1 MKTHI
6 FAFCTLLSLCHLQAQ
21 DKKALIRQITNSS
34 AGYKL
39 YEVTFISRF
48 KFQSG
53 SDTMLDTV
61 HSVIERHGS
70 IPIRYYSTNTA
81 KNGFKVKSA
90 FDGRYLAKLYGGKSY
105 ALMDVFKKG
114 QGSQMIDKHK
124 DIDYRPLMKKA
135 KKLAAF
141 DISPIDSLYVR
152 LILRDSSNSPY
163 VATPIIGLEQLT
175 VNRQTGLIE
184 KAEDWAWFEGGVQY
198 RSYELISI
206 RALDKSY
213 KDSIKATAKQQIA
226 DFRTYASQDSLNE
239 AYRKR
244 FVLLK
249 TGDTLPSF
257 GGRFYG
263 SNDSITLHPGMDSIF
278 VFDFFYTTCGPCVA
292 AIPELKK
299 IDSLYRSKGVF
310 VIGLNPMPHDW
321 SRLPRFMDML
331 DIPYPVLQT
340 PRPVSELF
348 GVSGYP
354 TLMVF
359 QNGILRFV
367 QVGYSEKLSETLTK
381 ELDALLNR

>member
-1 MKTHI
+1 
-6 FAFCTLLSLCHLQAQ
+6 
-21 DKKALIRQITNSS
+21 
-34 AGYKL
+34 
-39 YEVTFISRF
+39 
-48 KFQSG
+48 
-53 SDTMLDTV
+53 V

-141 DISPIDSLYVR
+141 DLSPIDSQYVR
-152 LILRDSSNSPY
+152 LLERDSSNSPY
-163 VATPIIGLEQLT
+163 VTTAIIGLEQLT

-206 RALDKSY
+206 RPLDKSY
-213 KDSIKATAKQQIA
+213 KDSIKATARQQIA
-226 DFRTYASQDSLNE
+226 EFRTYASQDSLNE

-310 VIGLNPMPHDW
+310 VIGLDPMPQDW
-321 SRLPRFMDML
+321 SRLPKFMDML
-331 DIPYPVLQT
+331 DIPYPVLQA

-348 GVSGYP
+348 GVNAYP

-367 QVGYSEKLSETLTK
+367 QVGYSEKLSEVLVK